1 MDFSLAKSL
10 EILEKTPDVLA
21 LMLGELS
28 PDWTHQD
35 EGENT
40 WSVFDVIGHLI
51 YADQTDWMLRA
62 GIILSDEA
70 DKTFPPFDRFAQ
82 FELSKGKT
90 LEGLLQEFREVRQTY
105 LAKLKALNLSEADLE
120 KIGRHPVLGPISL
133 RQLLATWT
141 VHDLTHIVQISRIM
155 AKQYKEAVGPFEAF
169 LGVLK

>member
-1 MDFSLAKSL
+1 MDFSLSKSL

-51 YADQTDWMLRA
+51 YADQTDWMVRA
-62 GIILSDEA
+62 EIILSEQA

-82 FELSKGKT
+82 FELSKGKS
-90 LEGLLQEFREVRQTY
+90 LSELLQEFRQVRESY
-105 LAKLKALNLSEADLE
+105 LAKLKAIEPSEENLD
-120 KIGRHPVLGPISL
+120 KTGIHPVLGPISL

-155 AKQYKEAVGPFEAF
+155 AKQYQEAVGPFVAF